1 MDVRRSED
9 AGVVDVARDAV
20 LEPEAGEVAP
30 EQEEE
35 AQERLD
41 GYDLDEHFSDAE
53 DDN

>member
-9 AGVVDVARDAV
+9 AGVVDARDAV

-35 AQERLD
+35 AQERLTD
-41 GYDLDEHFSDAE
+41 MI
-53 DDN
+53 